1 MNVVEFTFHDAE
13 IVKKPGY
20 DRENMVAYL
29 GTHDNDPL
37 KSYFSLLPK
46 EEQAAWLKALDEKKI
61 AGTDINDKL
70 ISYEL
75 SLKAKY
81 AIFAVQD
88 LLDLGTE
95 SRLNKPGIIDD
106 VNWTWRMKDYSALEA
121 KVEHLKSLN
130 AQYQR

>member
-1 MNVVEFTFHDAE
+1 VVEFTFHDAE

-20 DRENMVAYL
+20 DKTNMVAYI

-46 EEQAAWLKALDEKKI
+46 EEQADWIKALDAKKFPK
-61 AGTDINDKL
+61 GTINERL

-75 SLKAKY
+75 SLNASY

-88 LLDLGTE
+88 LLELGAE

-106 VNWTWRMKDYSALEA
+106 VNWTWRMVDYQAFKA

-130 AQYQR
+130 AQYRR